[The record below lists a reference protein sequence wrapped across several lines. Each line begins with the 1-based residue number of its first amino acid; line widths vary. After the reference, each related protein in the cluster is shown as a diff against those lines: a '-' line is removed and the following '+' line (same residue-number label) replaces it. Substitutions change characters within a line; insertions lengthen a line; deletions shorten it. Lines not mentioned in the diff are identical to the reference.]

1 MSSAAWALARSVWWP
16 YRRGLAVCAAVW
28 LVLAALG
35 LLMPRGAWGPAA
47 PENAPI
53 APVAT
58 VVVGLFL
65 LAFPFMLYAF
75 SAIPIEAP
83 IDARDTAFPTRTF
96 TLPVATAILVAVPM
110 FQGATA
116 AAAVWVAWAGAV
128 LRPAGMKVDLVWSA
142 VLTAAL
148 VAWLQAL
155 VWWPFPLRFLRIIV
169 AAPVIAAIAW
179 APAFTLALGAP
190 PIAVAA
196 ALVALLPAAYGV
208 AVVGVARARRGD
220 VPTWTWPSRLAG
232 AFARS
237 LPSRHA
243 PFSSPLRAQTWFE
256 WRMRGMGFPCM
267 VGPVAVVWMLVVLT
281 GAGEQALATLAVADA
296 PHGAAAAITALT
308 APGLLLAVLLAV
320 VPLLAAV
327 AGLELG
333 GVRTVDF
340 KQPSG
345 PSGCHPF
352 LALRPLT
359 EGALVL
365 AKLRMALRA
374 TLTGWALALL
384 AAFLGLGLSGKWREV
399 AGAPLFQTHSAW
411 EVAAGLAAGCAGL
424 LLLTWLGLVV
434 NLWIG
439 LTGRRWLINAFG
451 AVPVGVFVALALL
464 ASWLSSHAQVPA
476 ALAALPYVLAAAV
489 VLKLLLACG
498 LARVLWRR
506 GLMHPAAL
514 AAAAAVWV
522 VAVVGAVAV
531 LGWLASDRVSF
542 ATVVLGVVL
551 FLPLNRFAAAPLALA
566 WNRHR

>member
-179 APAFTLALGAP
+179 APAFTLALERRRSPSQPRWSRSFRRPTASPSSESPGH
-190 PIAVAA
+190 AA
-196 ALVALLPAAYGV
+196 ATC
-208 AVVGVARARRGD
+208 RRGPGRHGSPARLLGRCRAATRLSHPRSGRRPGSSGECEAWAFRAWS
-220 VPTWTWPSRLAG
+220 VPSR
-232 AFARS
+232 S
-237 LPSRHA
+237 
-243 PFSSPLRAQTWFE
+243 
-256 WRMRGMGFPCM
+256 
-267 VGPVAVVWMLVVLT
+267 
-281 GAGEQALATLAVADA
+281 
-296 PHGAAAAITALT
+296 
-308 APGLLLAVLLAV
+308 
-320 VPLLAAV
+320 
-327 AGLELG
+327 
-333 GVRTVDF
+333 
-340 KQPSG
+340 
-345 PSGCHPF
+345 SGC
-352 LALRPLT
+352 
-359 EGALVL
+359 
-365 AKLRMALRA
+365 
-374 TLTGWALALL
+374 
-384 AAFLGLGLSGKWREV
+384 
-399 AGAPLFQTHSAW
+399 
-411 EVAAGLAAGCAGL
+411 
-424 LLLTWLGLVV
+424 
-434 NLWIG
+434 
-439 LTGRRWLINAFG
+439 
-451 AVPVGVFVALALL
+451 
-464 ASWLSSHAQVPA
+464 SS
-476 ALAALPYVLAAAV
+476 
-489 VLKLLLACG
+489 
-498 LARVLWRR
+498 
-506 GLMHPAAL
+506 
-514 AAAAAVWV
+514 
-522 VAVVGAVAV
+522 
-531 LGWLASDRVSF
+531 S
-542 ATVVLGVVL
+542 
-551 FLPLNRFAAAPLALA
+551 
-566 WNRHR
+566 